1 MSHSHL
7 RSKKGLR
14 WLGPPPRGAESETRM
29 AARNETVDGAE
40 TTTHWARDVRGKNV
54 EFAVQDFF
62 PRGVVSSI
70 YSPRDAGKT
79 TCALHFI
86 AELSNGTLFGRPHP
100 FIRSLFNTQEDS
112 LATVIK
118 PRLEAMGADL
128 GEVGDPHPL
137 VAITAEPWTFPAD
150 LPLLRAKLT
159 DAKEAGAGFDL
170 VTLDSIAQH
179 LVRLNSIEPATESM
193 TGLIEIATD
202 LDLAIL
208 LFGHLTKSKGSSVE
222 SAVYGAGVLQNL
234 SKGLFLYGP
243 VPDQDESGDDDDD
256 EEAGTGTVV
265 GAEESG
271 NPRSA
276 LACERTGWGTKPP
289 TIVFERDTVD
299 LPAYRTPQPRLSFA
313 GVSDLTSWQV
323 KEYSKM
329 SAKGSAAD
337 VGKTQKATN
346 WIIAT
351 LVSAEA
357 KDEASGID
365 GARMKKQAKADG
377 SFGSPNTWERA
388 VRLAKLQGVMSARRT
403 GSNTRV
409 WWITAAPVDDE

>member
-1 MSHSHL
+1 MPAT
-7 RSKKGLR
+7 RS
-14 WLGPPPRGAESETRM
+14 
-29 AARNETVDGAE
+29 AR
-40 TTTHWARDVRGKNV
+40 
-54 EFAVQDFF
+54 
-62 PRGVVSSI
+62 SS
-70 YSPRDAGKT
+70 YFRPHERLCRVPG
-79 TCALHFI
+79 
-86 AELSNGTLFGRPHP
+86 PHP